1 MAYLLLGYYGQFENY
16 MKKSLT
22 KALGITV
29 VGMMLAFP
37 ALAQVAPVDQCT
49 LVDDINFQGI
59 VVNQGSIVSGNPSD
73 PSITTMT
80 SPVGG
85 PGAAVV
91 TSDWGSLCLV
101 NTVNQVVDWLF
112 FILIT
117 LAVVLIVIAAFMWL
131 TSQGDAAKQKTAQG
145 MIVAALVG
153 IVIALL
159 AQLLPAIVI
168 GIVA

>member
-1 MAYLLLGYYGQFENY
+1 

-29 VGMMLAFP
+29 IGMMLAFP

-49 LVDDINFQGI
+49 LVDN
-59 VVNQGSIVSGNPSD
+59 
-73 PSITTMT
+73 ITISNSST
-80 SPVGG
+80 
-85 PGAAVV
+85 PGAANIVV
-91 TSDWGSLCLV
+91 LQGTILTGAPSDKSLQEQFPGGGNVGAPGSTITTSDWGSMCLV

-117 LAVVLIVIAAFMWL
+117 LAILLIIIAAFIWL
-131 TSQGDAAKQKTAQG
+131 TSQGDAAKQKSAQG

-153 IVIALL
+153 IVIAIL

-168 GIVA
+168 GIVI